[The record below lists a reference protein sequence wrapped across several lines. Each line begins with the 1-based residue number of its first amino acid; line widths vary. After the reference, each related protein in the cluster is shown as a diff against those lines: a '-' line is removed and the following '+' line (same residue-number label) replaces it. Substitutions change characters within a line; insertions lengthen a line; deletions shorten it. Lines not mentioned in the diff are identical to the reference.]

1 MACPYSII
9 RFYDHRIADFF
20 DKFLTFFQSIYQMI
34 ACCRDSRLYIVCFH
48 LRFVFDPRNIVLLK
62 TACDMEGGT
71 ESGITLQPVLVV
83 GLQPVDASV
92 LEDQECNRTVYFFL
106 IFETADLI
114 VFIQAVFQSLAQ
126 FLIRLISD
134 PEDIQPVFLE
144 FPAEHPV
151 IFRKIWRNKQ
161 KIFHNITLSF

>member
-1 MACPYSII
+1 M
-9 RFYDHRIADFF
+9 
-20 DKFLTFFQSIYQMI
+20 
-34 ACCRDSRLYIVCFH
+34 
-48 LRFVFDPRNIVLLK
+48 
-62 TACDMEGGT
+62 
-71 ESGITLQPVLVV
+71 
-83 GLQPVDASV
+83 

-144 FPAEHPV
+144 LPLQAAAEHPV

-161 KIFHNITLSF
+161 KIFHDITLSF